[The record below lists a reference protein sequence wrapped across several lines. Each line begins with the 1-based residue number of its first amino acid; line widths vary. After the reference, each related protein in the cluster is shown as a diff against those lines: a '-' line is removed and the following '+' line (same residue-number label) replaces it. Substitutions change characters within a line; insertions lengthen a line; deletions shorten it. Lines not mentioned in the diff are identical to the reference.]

1 MSKYYC
7 YYCKYYK
14 QTHCGSE
21 GTEPEGICSNPQTG
35 IDHVYGH
42 EFCEQYGARKE
53 DWLCSISR

>member
-53 DWLCSISR
+53 SGDF